1 MRDIVVHNYDTID
14 KVILWNVADKEIEK
28 IKIFCNSIL
37 KWGGR
42 MSELEKIGKK
52 IHPIAKKYN
61 LMYVWIFGSYVKK
74 KQRKD
79 SDIDILVR
87 TEDVAE
93 GFKLAEVK
101 IALEEALE
109 KQVDIVTTGS
119 IKGSLLEDEDLE
131 EVLIYNHETD

>member
-1 MRDIVVHNYDTID
+1 
-14 KVILWNVADKEIEK
+14 
-28 IKIFCNSIL
+28 
-37 KWGGR
+37 

-101 IALEEALE
+101 ALE

>member
-1 MRDIVVHNYDTID
+1 MGGGTME
-14 KVILWNVADKEIEK
+14 KVLPDYMTKEKIHAVTGEFAKEAKEIYGSK
-28 IKIFCNSIL
+28 LYGIIL
-37 KWGGR
+37 
-42 MSELEKIGKK
+42 
-52 IHPIAKKYN
+52 Y
-61 LMYVWIFGSYVKK
+61 GSCA
-74 KQRKD
+74 RGDFEPD

-93 GFKLAEVK
+93 GCKLAEVK